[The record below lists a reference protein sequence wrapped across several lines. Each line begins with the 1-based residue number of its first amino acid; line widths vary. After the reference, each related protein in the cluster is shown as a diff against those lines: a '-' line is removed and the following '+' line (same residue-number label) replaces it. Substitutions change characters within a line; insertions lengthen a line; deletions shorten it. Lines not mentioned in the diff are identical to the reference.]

1 MSGGVKMAEIQERE
15 RMQIR
20 LSKTNMQRLQDMAGR
35 YGMSANSLVSY
46 IIGQWL
52 DNNYDLKDKMREQM
66 FSMFASEEKME
77 KVFASPIF
85 VEMMGGLVKEMVRE
99 RQDSGEELARANP

>member
-1 MSGGVKMAEIQERE
+1 
-15 RMQIR
+15 MQIR

-46 IIGQWL
+46 ILGQWL

-66 FSMFASEEKME
+66 FSIFASEDKLE

-85 VEMMGGLVKEMVRE
+85 AEMMGGIVREMVQQGSHERE
-99 RQDSGEELARANP
+99 DEIA